1 MGRPPGHRFGI
12 EVRYALVS
20 LNVPIRTSSFTYSYD
35 ETAFPDII
43 YRRVCVPFG
52 ARRMTGFVLE
62 TSDVRPEGDFEIKG
76 IIRVID
82 KEMVITSDLVELGR
96 GMSHL
101 YKASLGQCLSLMVPN
116 ARREVENSPFYEQTP
131 FSPIERL
138 TPEQDGVISRFWAA
152 YGEGRRLFYLYGVTG
167 SGKSEVYLRIAQEVI
182 RRGGQVLYLVPEIT
196 LTEQMSADVY
206 LRFSKRVSILH
217 SALTASQRLKA
228 AAMIRKGEV
237 DLVIGARSACFAPFR
252 NLGLIILDEEH
263 ENSYKSGSTPRY
275 HARQVAQMRS
285 RISSC
290 PLIMGSATPSF
301 EAFEMMREGRIETLR
316 MNSRIG
322 RGAFPSVRI
331 VSILGQK
338 GNISPILA
346 KEMSSELDKG
356 NGVILFLNR
365 RGYAHGI
372 VCNSCGEAVKCP
384 NCSISLT
391 YHKSKRRLVCHTCGY
406 SESLVE
412 SCPSCHSHDLVVSG
426 GGTEMIEEEL
436 RMLFPFKRIVRLD
449 SDSADGNKKFV
460 AETLASFKN
469 GETDILLGTQ
479 MIAKGLNFP
488 KATLVGV
495 VNADA
500 TIFLPDFR
508 ADERTFQLL
517 EQVAGR
523 VGRYRADGKVIIQTS
538 QVSNPAI
545 RAVENR
551 LGDEFYY
558 SELAERRKVGFPPY
572 CRLVNLTIRSK
583 NGEKA
588 CLATDDLHRCA
599 LSVFNG
605 LDGIEV
611 FPPSSCLI
619 ERKNTYYRYHVL
631 VRSSERAFPVLLNRL
646 DVLLASY
653 KVPSSTYLEID
664 TDPVDM
670 M

>member
-1 MGRPPGHRFGI
+1 M
-12 EVRYALVS
+12 RYALVS
-20 LNVPIRTSSFTYSYD
+20 LNVPIRTSTFTYSYD
-35 ETAFPDII
+35 ESVYPDILF
-43 YRRVCVPFG
+43 RRVVVPFG
-52 ARRMTGFVLE
+52 ARTMTGFVLE
-62 TSDVRPEGDFEIKG
+62 TSDLRPEGDFEIKT
-76 IIRVID
+76 IKNVVD
-82 KEMVITSDLVELGR
+82 KEMVINSELVELGR
-96 GMSHL
+96 NMSHL

-116 ARREVENSPFYEQTP
+116 ARREVENSPFYEQSP
-131 FSPIERL
+131 FSPIETL
-138 TPEQDGVISRFWAA
+138 TQEQARVIGDFWAS
-152 YGEGRRLFYLYGVTG
+152 YEKGKRIFYLHGVTG
-167 SGKSEVYLRIAQEVI
+167 SGKSEVYLRIAEKVI
-182 RRGGQVLYLVPEIT
+182 SSGAQVLYLVPEIT
-196 LTEQMSADVY
+196 LTEQMSAEVY

-217 SALTASQRLKA
+217 SSLTPSQRLKS

-237 DLVIGARSACFAPFR
+237 DLVIGARSACFAPFK

-316 MNSRIG
+316 MDSRIG
-322 RGAFPSVRI
+322 EGAFPSVRI
-331 VSILGQK
+331 VSLLGQK

-346 KEMSSELDKG
+346 EQMSEELAKG
-356 NGVILFLNR
+356 NGIILFLNR

-372 VCNSCGEAVKCP
+372 MCNSCGEAVKCP

-391 YHKSKRRLVCHTCGY
+391 YHKSRRRLVCHTCGY
-406 SESLVE
+406 SEKLPDT
-412 SCPSCHSHDLVVSG
+412 CPSCHSHDLAVCG

-436 RMLFPFKRIVRLD
+436 NALFPFKKIVRLD
-449 SDSADGNKKFV
+449 SDSAEGDKNFIRK
-460 AETLASFKN
+460 TLNDFKN
-469 GETDILLGTQ
+469 GEIDILIGTQ

-523 VGRYRADGKVIIQTS
+523 VGRYRADGKVVIQTS
-538 QVSNPAI
+538 QVANPAI
-545 RAVENR
+545 RAVESGS
-551 LGDEFYY
+551 LEDFYY
-558 SELAERRKVGFPPY
+558 LELSQRRKVGFPPY
-572 CRLVNLTIRSK
+572 SRLVNFTIRAK
-583 NGEKA
+583 NDEKA
-588 CLATDDLHRCA
+588 SSAIDGLYSS
-599 LSVFNG
+599 LSAAIG
-605 LDGIEV
+605 KRDGIEV

-631 VRSSERAFPVLLNRL
+631 IRSSEKAFPLLLNLL
-646 DVLLASY
+646 DSFLASY
-653 KVPSSTYLEID
+653 KTPSSAYLEID
-664 TDPVDM
+664 TDPIDM

>member
-1 MGRPPGHRFGI
+1 M
-12 EVRYALVS
+12 RYALVS
-20 LNVPIRTSSFTYSYD
+20 LNVPIRTSTFTYSYD
-35 ETAFPDII
+35 ESIDPDILF
-43 YRRVCVPFG
+43 RRVVVPFG
-52 ARRMTGFVLE
+52 SRTMTGFVLE
-62 TSDVRPEGDFEIKG
+62 TSDVRPEGDFEIKA
-76 IIRVID
+76 IKNVVD
-82 KEMVITSDLVELGR
+82 KEMVITGDLVELGKS
-96 GMSHL
+96 MSHL

-116 ARREVENSPFYEQTP
+116 ARREVENSPFYEQSP
-131 FSPIERL
+131 FSPIETL
-138 TPEQDGVISRFWAA
+138 TEDQDRVIRDFWSS
-152 YGEGRRLFYLYGVTG
+152 YEKGKRIFYLHGVTG
-167 SGKSEVYLRIAQEVI
+167 SGKSEVYLRIAEKVI
-182 RRGGQVLYLVPEIT
+182 SSGGQVLYLVPEIT
-196 LTEQMSADVY
+196 LTEQMSAEVY

-217 SALTASQRLKA
+217 SSLTPSQRLKS

-237 DLVIGARSACFAPFR
+237 DLVIGARSACFAPFK

-316 MNSRIG
+316 MGSRIG
-322 RGAFPSVRI
+322 EGAFPSVRI
-331 VSILGQK
+331 VSLLGQS

-346 KEMSSELDKG
+346 GQMDEELAKG

-372 VCNSCGEAVKCP
+372 MCNSCGEAVKCP

-406 SESLVE
+406 SEKLPD
-412 SCPSCHSHDLVVSG
+412 SCPSCHSHDLIVCG

-436 RMLFPFKRIVRLD
+436 NALFPFKKIVRLD
-449 SDSADGNKKFV
+449 SDSAEGDKNFIRK
-460 AETLASFKN
+460 TLNDFKN
-469 GETDILLGTQ
+469 GEIDILIGTQ

-523 VGRYRADGKVIIQTS
+523 VGRYRADGKVVIQTT
-538 QVSNPAI
+538 QVANPAI
-545 RAVENR
+545 RAVENGR
-551 LGDEFYY
+551 IEDFYFF
-558 SELAERRKVGFPPY
+558 ELSERRKVGFPPY
-572 CRLVNLTIRSK
+572 SRLVNFTIRSK
-583 NGEKA
+583 NEEKA
-588 CLATDDLHRCA
+588 SFAID
-599 LSVFNG
+599 G
-605 LDGIEV
+605 LYSSISAVLGKRDGIEV

-631 VRSSERAFPVLLNRL
+631 VRSSEKAFSLLLNLL
-646 DVLLASY
+646 DTFLSSY
-653 KVPSSTYLEID
+653 KAPSSTYLEID
-664 TDPVDM
+664 TDPIDM